1 MARRRD
7 GEKSARRSGRRFA
20 ARTGLC
26 FRSFYLYKM

>member
-20 ARTGLC
+20 ARIGLR